1 MTKHSLI
8 LSGALLLML
17 VTGCSHQESPL
28 SSDVAG
34 PGLDDVNSNQTLLL
48 GTEVSSAQLNMFIG
62 FANNEPVELHRIISD
77 WDPATV
83 TWTGFAGAFNPNIE
97 SSFMADAN
105 GWHTV
110 DVTALIQSWAAGET
124 DNFGLLLEQS
134 SPTFFPLMVRS
145 IESATASPFLEIC
158 YDTPDGSACDTVLA
172 RADVFIDEAEPDVS
186 TEGSAML
193 LVGQTESPGTN
204 KQALI
209 RFELPDVLFAV
220 TPSTIG
226 SRVWQDVN
234 QDGIYDPD
242 EPGLPGVTV
251 NLYDCQET
259 MLAAT
264 VSDLTGS
271 YRFDSLSSGC
281 YLVEFVAPQGYL
293 FSPMDQEIGD
303 TLDSDADPTTGRT
316 HCFVVDEG
324 VAALNW
330 DAGLFLEVVITDS
343 GCTRSKGYWKNHAGF
358 GPQDDDLSSLLPIW
372 LGEAD
377 GDSSLLVDTDSV
389 AVAVLTMKTYGTPSN
404 GITKLYAQLLAAKL
418 NIASGALADEVAAT
432 IEEADA
438 FLADHTWSGWART
451 DRQDNNIVLDW
462 KDILDSYNNGEIGPG
477 SCD

>member
-1 MTKHSLI
+1 MIKHSLI
-8 LSGALLLML
+8 LIGALLLML

-28 SSDVAG
+28 SSDGAG
-34 PGLDDVNSNQTLLL
+34 PGLDGGNSNQTLLL
-48 GTEVSSAQLNMFIG
+48 GAEVSSAQLNLFIG

-83 TWTGFAGAFNPNIE
+83 TWTGFEGTFNPDIE
-97 SSFMADAN
+97 GSFIADAN

-110 DVTALIQSWAAGET
+110 DVTTLVRSWVEEET

-134 SPTFFPLMVRS
+134 SATFFPLIVSSM
-145 IESATASPFLEIC
+145 ESATASPFLDIC
-158 YDTPDGSACDTVLA
+158 YDTPDGFACDTVPA
-172 RADVFIDEAEPDVS
+172 RADVFIDEAQPDAS
-186 TEGSAML
+186 TEGSATL
-193 LVGQTESPGTN
+193 LVGQTMTPGTK

-209 RFELPDVLFAV
+209 RFELPDVLFAA

-226 SRVWQDVN
+226 SRVWEDVN
-234 QDGIYDPD
+234 QDGIHDPG

-271 YRFDSLSSGC
+271 YRFDSLSSGS
-281 YLVEFVAPQGYL
+281 YLVEFVAPEGYL
-293 FSPMDQEIGD
+293 FSPMDQEVGD

-330 DAGLFLEVVITDS
+330 DAGLFQDVIISDS
-343 GCTRSKGYWKNHAGF
+343 GCTRSKGYWKNHVGF
-358 GPQDDDLSSLLPIW
+358 GPQDDELSSLLPIW

-377 GDSSLLVDTDSV
+377 GESSLLVDTDSV

-404 GITKLYAQLLAAKL
+404 GITKLYAQLLTAKL
-418 NIASGALADEVAAT
+418 NIASGALAHEVAAT

-438 FLADHTWSGWART
+438 FLADHTWSGWDRI
-451 DRQDNNIVLDW
+451 DRQDNSVVLDW

-477 SCD
+477 NCD